1 MARTPIPRTVRSR
14 RASVAPSS
22 AAARSKRA
30 RTGGASLRP
39 ALRVRVRVYVGKE
52 IAIGPGKADL
62 LAWIDETGSIRRAAQ
77 GLGMSYMRAWE
88 LVRTMNRC
96 FESALVET
104 VRGGAS
110 GGESRL
116 TPAGREILA
125 LYRQMATDGSR
136 AAAPVWRKLRQR
148 LRG

>member
-1 MARTPIPRTVRSR
+1 MARTTTPRAARSR
-14 RASVAPSS
+14 RSFVAPSS
-22 AAARSKRA
+22 AAARAKR
-30 RTGGASLRP
+30 TQIGGSNRP

-62 LAWIDETGSIRRAAQ
+62 LAWIDESGSIRRAAQ

-96 FESALVET
+96 FESVLVEA

-116 TPAGREILA
+116 TPAGREVLA
-125 LYRQMATDGSR
+125 LYRQMAMDGSR
-136 AAAPVWRKLRQR
+136 AAKPAWRKLRQH
-148 LRG
+148 LRA

>member
-1 MARTPIPRTVRSR
+1 MARTPNTRKVRSR
-14 RASVAPSS
+14 NPLVGKRRVAE
-22 AAARSKRA
+22 RSKRA
-30 RTGGASLRP
+30 RTVDSNPRP

-52 IAIGPGKADL
+52 IAIGPGKAEL
-62 LAWIDETGSIRRAAQ
+62 LAAIDATGSIRRAAQ

-110 GGESRL
+110 GGESCL

-125 LYRQMATDGSR
+125 LYRRMSTDGAR
-136 AAAPVWRKLRQR
+136 AAGPAWRKLRQR
-148 LRG
+148 LRA

>member
-1 MARTPIPRTVRSR
+1 MARTTPRRVRSR
-14 RASVAPSS
+14 RTSAAPSS
-22 AAARSKRA
+22 GPARSKRA
-30 RTGGASLRP
+30 PTGEANPRP

-62 LAWIDETGSIRRAAQ
+62 LALIDQTGSIRRAAQ
-77 GLGMSYMRAWE
+77 DLGMSYMRAWE

-96 FESALVET
+96 FESVLVEA

-116 TPAGREILA
+116 TPAGREVLA
-125 LYRQMATDGSR
+125 LYRQMAMDGSR
-136 AAAPVWRKLRQR
+136 AAKPAWRKLRQH
-148 LRG
+148 LRA